1 MAEIKGEL
9 SNYYVS
15 IEFDKNGKIW
25 FKSGQA
31 AKEDSAQNIIKQ
43 KIEEGSAYRLT
54 HNTQGRT
61 GRDTSSIHINTVA
74 EILKSVYN
82 EKYQTFYQRAWHG
95 SSMDFNEFSLEKELT
110 GAYGTRLRHLHGG
123 E

>member
-1 MAEIKGEL
+1 ML
-9 SNYYVS
+9 SFQSYR
-15 IEFDKNGKIW
+15 
-25 FKSGQA
+25 
-31 AKEDSAQNIIKQ
+31 NIIKT
-43 KIEEGSAYRLT
+43 KIAEGSARSLS
-54 HNTQGRT
+54 HNTQGLP
-61 GRDTSSIHINTVA
+61 GRDTSAIHINTVA